1 MFILTC
7 FAKVVSFY
15 FTLLIMEENSSKP
28 DSNLSAAEKNQNA
41 NDESLPDG
49 RAVKK
54 VKTPVVTDLEGSPGD
69 HKIYRQIEERLIID
83 KSDNTR
89 LDEKRGSL
97 DGNYRIMRPSS
108 LHQLDLN
115 GSVSTRRPRSLQPG
129 YTDRIAARQFSSLQS
144 AYTEDGSDDGE
155 EVSDPTYGPFA
166 TRRSPYEGLNAPLSQ
181 ELPGLVSP
189 FHMKPP
195 GAPVGGRAFMSDIK
209 KMAPSL
215 SLEGE
220 SIRSAINFKR

>member
-1 MFILTC
+1 
-7 FAKVVSFY
+7 
-15 FTLLIMEENSSKP
+15 MEENSSNTK
-28 DSNLSAAEKNQNA
+28 AAEEIQNA
-41 NDESLPDG
+41 NDESLPDE
-49 RAVKK
+49 RAVKT
-54 VKTPVVTDLEGSPGD
+54 VKASAETDLEGSPGD

-97 DGNYRIMRPSS
+97 AGNYRIMRPSS
-108 LHQLDLN
+108 LRQPDLN

-144 AYTEDGSDDGE
+144 AYTEDGSNDDE
-155 EVSDPTYGPFA
+155 EDSDPTHGPFPS
-166 TRRSPYEGLNAPLSQ
+166 RRLPYEGLNAPLSQ

-195 GAPVGGRAFMSDIK
+195 GASVGGRAFMSDIK